1 MKYILLDLQAKD
13 EGVAI
18 IKINR
23 PEVLNALNKEVMSEL
38 STAIEIVGA
47 DDKIKV
53 LIITGTGER
62 SFCAGADIR
71 YVVNI
76 DPIEAERYATF
87 IHTLLNKIENL
98 EKPVIAAINGY
109 ALGGGCELAL
119 ACDIRIASSNAKIGQ
134 TEATIGIPPGW
145 GGTQRLLRIVGLAK
159 TKELIYTGKMITAYE
174 AERIGLVNKLVSL
187 TPKDELSAAEETT
200 TTTASSKEEQQEE
213 EKQIAN
219 KLAKILNEKLMDECL
234 AFAKEITKNSF
245 AAVKTS
251 KMLINKGMDADIDT
265 GLRLEIYGWA
275 LCFAY
280 EERQKMMSSFLNK
293 GKKERER
300 SLFRVITLPFSV
312 CLGLICLQCVTD
324 QMTHVEAIRP
334 KRDLLSP

>member
-1 MKYILLDLQAKD
+1 MSAVIMMKYILLDLQTDKD
-13 EGVAI
+13 IAI

-38 STAIEIVGA
+38 STAIDIVGA
-47 DDKIKV
+47 DEKIKV

-119 ACDIRIASSNAKIGQ
+119 ACDIRIASINAKIGQ
-134 TEATIGIPPGW
+134 TEVTIGIPPGW
-145 GGTQRLLRIVGLAK
+145 GGTQRLLRIVGPAK
-159 TKELIYTGKMITAYE
+159 AKELVFTGKMITAYE
-174 AERIGLVNKLVSL
+174 AERIGLINKLISL
-187 TPKDELSAAEETT
+187 TPEDKLSAAKQTTTTATTAIATTTTAIAT
-200 TTTASSKEEQQEE
+200 TTTASSKEEQREE
-213 EKQIAN
+213 EKQIADS
-219 KLAKILNEKLMDECL
+219 KLAKILNKKLIDECL
-234 AFAKEITKNSF
+234 SFAKEITKNSF
-245 AAVKTS
+245 TAVKTS
-251 KMLINKGMDADIDT
+251 KMLINKGMDVDIDT

-275 LCFAY
+275 LCFAH
-280 EERQKMMSSFLNK
+280 EDRQKMMSSFLNK
-293 GKKERER
+293 GKK
-300 SLFRVITLPFSV
+300 
-312 CLGLICLQCVTD
+312 
-324 QMTHVEAIRP
+324 
-334 KRDLLSP
+334 

>member
-1 MKYILLDLQAKD
+1 MSAVMMKYVLLELQSDKD
-13 EGVAI
+13 IAI

-38 STAIEIVGA
+38 STAIDIVGA
-47 DDKIKV
+47 NDKMKV
-53 LIITGTGER
+53 LIITGSGER

-119 ACDIRIASSNAKIGQ
+119 ASDIRIASSNAKIGQ

-200 TTTASSKEEQQEE
+200 ATTASSKEEQQEE
-213 EKQIAN
+213 EKQIAD
-219 KLAKILNEKLMDECL
+219 KLAKILNKKLMDECIT
-234 AFAKEITKNSF
+234 FAKEITKNSF
-245 AAVKTS
+245 APVKTS
-251 KMLINKGMDADIDT
+251 KILINKGMDADIDT

-275 LCFAY
+275 LCFAH
-280 EERQKMMSSFLNK
+280 EDRQKMMSSFLNK
-293 GKKERER
+293 GKK
-300 SLFRVITLPFSV
+300 
-312 CLGLICLQCVTD
+312 
-324 QMTHVEAIRP
+324 
-334 KRDLLSP
+334 